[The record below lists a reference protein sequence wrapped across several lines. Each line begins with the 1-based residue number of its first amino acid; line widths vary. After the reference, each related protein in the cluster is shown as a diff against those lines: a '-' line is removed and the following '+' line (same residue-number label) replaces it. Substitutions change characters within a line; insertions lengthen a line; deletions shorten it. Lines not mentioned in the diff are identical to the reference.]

1 MWAAIIIV
9 AAPVLLQQT
18 MTACVGLVDKML
30 SGSLPDTIV
39 VPAMDAIGIGS
50 YLTWFLA
57 IAMSGLGI
65 GGQAIIARAMGSG
78 DLEDG
83 SLALGSALGISL
95 AWGALVGLGMWLAVD
110 PICKFAGLQEE
121 ALEYCRSY
129 VGMIALGMPFCGV
142 MMVGSMCLHGAG
154 ETLRPSLISIG
165 VNLVNVGASWFF
177 SGIDLQVGQ
186 MLLENPSWFDPE
198 VHGVTGIAG
207 GTTASFAF
215 GGISIFI
222 VMIIGVKDL
231 KLDVRKL
238 MPRLLMFW
246 RILRVGVPNFIEGTA
261 MWSANLFVMMFIG
274 MIAVA
279 ESVDGVPMQGLVGAH
294 VIAIQWEAFSF
305 LPGFAMGTAAAALA
319 GQYLGAKNPAMARR
333 AIVRCVYV
341 GMIMMGTLG
350 LAFIFFGE
358 QLTRVISDEP
368 VYLDRV
374 PDLLLICG
382 LIQVFFALNMI
393 IRQALRGVGD
403 TRWTLLITVVS
414 TYGIRLP
421 AAWFLGVYMG
431 MGLTGIW
438 IGLCGEL
445 VVRGCL
451 FTARF
456 LHGGWQRIQ
465 V

>member
-1 MWAAIIIV
+1 
-9 AAPVLLQQT
+9 
-18 MTACVGLVDKML
+18 
-30 SGSLPDTIV
+30 
-39 VPAMDAIGIGS
+39 
-50 YLTWFLA
+50 
-57 IAMSGLGI
+57 
-65 GGQAIIARAMGSG
+65 
-78 DLEDG
+78 
-83 SLALGSALGISL
+83 
-95 AWGALVGLGMWLAVD
+95 
-110 PICKFAGLQEE
+110 
-121 ALEYCRSY
+121 
-129 VGMIALGMPFCGV
+129 
-142 MMVGSMCLHGAG
+142 
-154 ETLRPSLISIG
+154 
-165 VNLVNVGASWFF
+165 
-177 SGIDLQVGQ
+177 
-186 MLLENPSWFDPE
+186 
-198 VHGVTGIAG
+198 
-207 GTTASFAF
+207 
-215 GGISIFI
+215 
-222 VMIIGVKDL
+222 
-231 KLDVRKL
+231 
-238 MPRLLMFW
+238 
-246 RILRVGVPNFIEGTA
+246 
-261 MWSANLFVMMFIG
+261 
-274 MIAVA
+274 
-279 ESVDGVPMQGLVGAH
+279 
-294 VIAIQWEAFSF
+294 
-305 LPGFAMGTAAAALA
+305 MGTAAAALA